1 MLGDIDNWG
10 DFLVLT
16 SLSSD
21 LLVNERPEL
30 VGVNDGSPFPVSLH
44 VERSN
49 TLLTEVTSV
58 TAQNNDISNVSIN
71 TPN

>member
-1 MLGDIDNWG
+1 MLGDINNWG
-10 DFLVLT
+10 DFLVLA

-30 VGVNDGSPFPVSLH
+30 VGVDDGSPFPVSLH

-49 TLLTEVTSV
+49 TLLTEVTRV
-58 TAQNNDISNVSIN
+58 TA
-71 TPN
+71 